1 MPFTEAERAYVEAA
15 RVGRLA
21 TADSRG
27 RPSVVPLCY
36 ATVDEALVSPLDE
49 KPKDSDLR
57 DLRRVRDIRENAAVA
72 VVVDEYSEAWEE
84 LWWVQV
90 RGRARVVEPGA
101 QNHAEAVTALREKY
115 DQYADHALGG
125 RPLVWISSGHVRSWG
140 LE

>member
-1 MPFTEAERAYVEAA
+1 MPYTQAERAYVESA

-21 TADSRG
+21 TADAGG

-36 ATVDEALVSPLDE
+36 AMVDEALVSPLDE
-49 KPKDSDLR
+49 KPKEGDLR

-72 VVVDEYSEAWEE
+72 VVVDEYSEAWED

-101 QNHAEAVTALREKY
+101 EGHWDAVVALREKY
-115 DQYADHALGG
+115 DQYADHALGE
-125 RPLVWISSGHVRSWG
+125 RPLVWVSPGHVRSWG